1 MAPGDAHPGLAWR
14 AVELRVGSAQWV
26 NRSSGDRV
34 PGPPCP
40 TSPGFGGR
48 RDPAM
53 RNVWVIFI
61 IAILAVVLAAAWI
74 VFVQPHL
81 QLHHG

>member
-1 MAPGDAHPGLAWR
+1 
-14 AVELRVGSAQWV
+14 
-26 NRSSGDRV
+26 
-34 PGPPCP
+34 
-40 TSPGFGGR
+40 
-48 RDPAM
+48 M